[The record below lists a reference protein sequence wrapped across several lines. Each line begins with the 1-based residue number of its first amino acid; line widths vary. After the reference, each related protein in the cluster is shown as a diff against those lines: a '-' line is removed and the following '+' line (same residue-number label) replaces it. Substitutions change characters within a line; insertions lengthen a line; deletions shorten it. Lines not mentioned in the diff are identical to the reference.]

1 MAIEFTI
8 TEKKAGLKR
17 PILIEGL
24 PGLGLVGTI
33 AASYL
38 VEKLN
43 MKPYGYITSEKF
55 PPLVA
60 IHDHKPEYPIRLYY
74 SKKYNLIILLSEFI
88 IPLSSVKDLADEIFK
103 FSKSK
108 NVKEIISLG
117 SITIK
122 GEQDTVYVIASEE
135 KGRERT
141 KRLKEVE
148 LIKEGATTGVTAM
161 LLAKGSLDDS
171 ISVISLLAEA
181 NPEYVD
187 PKAASMVLQRL
198 NELIPSL
205 KVNTAQLDKEAKDM
219 EKRMM
224 DIIGKGK
231 TAQKKY
237 KEMENENVVST
248 MYG

>member
-1 MAIEFTI
+1 MSIEFII
-8 TEKKAGLKR
+8 TEKKPGLKK

-74 SKKYNLIILLSEFI
+74 SKKHNLIILLSEFI
-88 IPLSSVKDLADEIFK
+88 IPLNCVKNLSDDIFK
-103 FSKSK
+103 FSKTK
-108 NVKEIISLG
+108 KIKEIISLG
-117 SITIK
+117 SIQIK
-122 GEQDTVYVIASEE
+122 GEQDTVYVITSDK
-135 KGRERT
+135 KGLART
-141 KRLKEVE
+141 KKMKEIE

-161 LLAKGSLDDS
+161 LLAKGSIDDS
-171 ISVISLLAEA
+171 ISIISLLAEA

-187 PKAASMVLQRL
+187 PRAASMVLQRL

-224 DIIGKGK
+224 EIIGKGK
-231 TAQKKY
+231 KAQEKY
-237 KEMENENVVST
+237 KKMEDESSISS